1 MEIDVGTII
10 RLKSK
15 RDAAGPV
22 SEHCYGAPKHR
33 PHDWRVETARRNHRL
48 QERGI
53 RSKVHPE
60 QSQEYVIPSLACAS
74 TTTLNHGRIGD
85 PSVG

>member
-22 SEHCYGAPKHR
+22 SEK
-33 PHDWRVETARRNHRL
+33 ETSPIQTEEHTFVMKNARRTRPSANT
-48 QERGI
+48 
-53 RSKVHPE
+53 KPE
-60 QSQEYVIPSLACAS
+60 AAS
-74 TTTLNHGRIGD
+74 
-85 PSVG
+85 